1 MDRRIVFPLLAAVGA
16 VFACGPLPHFG
27 SGMPVHATRF
37 GRTAAARRAQLHHAR
52 WTPGAPEVDGAL
64 AVVPGVAAPNTGAEV
79 RFALAVV
86 NTSDKRLEVDF
97 PDGRTRDFAVYDS
110 AGRELWRASRGRL
123 YTQLVQ
129 NTLLAA
135 GDSVV
140 YEAAWRA
147 PAPGRYAVVAELRSS
162 NHPVLRRDEF
172 VVPASGAPAPG
183 APDSAA
189 AARAVTVASAR

>member
-1 MDRRIVFPLLAAVGA
+1 MDRRIVFPLLAAVGV

-27 SGMPVHATRF
+27 SGMPVHAARL
-37 GRTAAARRAQLHHAR
+37 GRAASAHHAPVRRAHRPA
-52 WTPGAPEVDGAL
+52 GGPEVDGTL
-64 AVVPGVAAPNTGAEV
+64 AVAPGGATTDV
-79 RFALAVV
+79 HFALAVV
-86 NTSDKRLEVDF
+86 NASEKRVEVDF

-110 AGRELWRASRGRL
+110 AGHEVWRASRGQL
-123 YTQLVQ
+123 YTQLLQ

-162 NHPVLRRDEF
+162 NHPVVRRNEF
-172 VVPASGAPAPG
+172 VVQAAAPAV
-183 APDSAA
+183 AA
-189 AARAVTVASAR
+189 APPADAPLAASAVAVASAH